1 MAKFNSSIRK
11 DFFENIDSEEK
22 AYWLGYLI
30 SDGSIE
36 VMTANS
42 SRVSLCLNGNDKN
55 HLYKLKESMLI
66 DNKVSEKTYIDKRC
80 KKPIYR
86 AQLKFSNPKIIK
98 DLANYGVVPKKTG
111 KEFMPEV
118 PHELKKHLIRGYFD
132 GDGWIRKE
140 HKTIGFVASNN
151 QVVNYIQ
158 SYLKE
163 ELGIVFKTID
173 ETHLYKSGVIN
184 CNINKRKDAW
194 TVIDFLYGNSNIYL
208 DRKKKLADEVK
219 LLLPS

>member
-1 MAKFNSSIRK
+1 M
-11 DFFENIDSEEK
+11 
-22 AYWLGYLI
+22 GYLI

-55 HLYKLKESMLI
+55 HLYKLKESMSI

-80 KKPIYR
+80 KKPIYS

-118 PHELKKHLIRGYFD
+118 SHELKKHLIRGYFD

-151 QVVNYIQ
+151 QVVDYIQ

-163 ELGIVFKTID
+163 ELGIVFKVID
-173 ETHLYKSGVIN
+173 ETHLYNSGVIN

-194 TVIDFLYGNSNIYL
+194 TVINFLYGNSNIYL